1 MARTTVRSEQVRN
14 TNLLIED
21 LKDFGVVD
29 AGGINI
35 TVKAGRIRDDVTI
48 TDKNDQPLTLTDNA
62 TNFVEITN
70 LGVASA
76 NTSAFTSG
84 RIPLATVV
92 TASGDITSI
101 ADKRVWNAIDN
112 DSGATTPSIA
122 RLFSL
127 MGA

>member
-29 AGGINI
+29 AGGLGIA
-35 TVKAGRIRDDVTI
+35 VKAGRIRDDATI

-101 ADKRVWNAIDN
+101 NDKRTWTSFDN